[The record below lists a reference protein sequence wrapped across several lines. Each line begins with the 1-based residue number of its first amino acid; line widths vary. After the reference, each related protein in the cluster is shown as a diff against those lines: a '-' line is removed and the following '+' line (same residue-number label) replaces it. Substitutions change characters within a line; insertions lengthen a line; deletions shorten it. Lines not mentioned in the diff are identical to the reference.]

1 MPPSQSVTSHLAAVC
16 RAVSGSPAV
25 RPVILLV
32 AATACI
38 VPLLSAANLERVPLT
53 VPMALAALL
62 ALSIYR
68 PHAGLVAVAALIPLS
83 WWIVQTAGLQPMRLA
98 EALVLVALTGAL
110 LRLAFARARASDA
123 PTLPAGT
130 GAAAT
135 VFMAVA
141 TAAVI
146 VELSL
151 TQVGLPMRW
160 SIVADFVRRVSTD
173 YLYGTSAVVSGL
185 VEAARLIE
193 GVALVLIIL
202 GCGRRHPQLPRHLA
216 IAVLVGAGAAA
227 AINLSVLVAA
237 VRAAEQPVALLLRHA
252 GVFHGFLP
260 VPSFRCAYAVSG
272 RLLSL
277 ATPTVSLLDG
287 RVS

>member
-1 MPPSQSVTSHLAAVC
+1 
-16 RAVSGSPAV
+16 
-25 RPVILLV
+25 
-32 AATACI
+32 
-38 VPLLSAANLERVPLT
+38 
-53 VPMALAALL
+53 
-62 ALSIYR
+62 
-68 PHAGLVAVAALIPLS
+68 
-83 WWIVQTAGLQPMRLA
+83 
-98 EALVLVALTGAL
+98 
-110 LRLAFARARASDA
+110 
-123 PTLPAGT
+123 
-130 GAAAT
+130 
-135 VFMAVA
+135 
-141 TAAVI
+141 
-146 VELSL
+146 
-151 TQVGLPMRW
+151 MRW

-173 YLYGTSAVVSGL
+173 YLYGNAVVVSGL
-185 VEAARLIE
+185 VESARLIE

-202 GCGRRHPQLPRHLA
+202 GCGRRHPHLPRHLA

-227 AINLSVLVAA
+227 AVNLSVLVAA